1 MGVDGGYP
9 RGLAPPS
16 PPLHRVYVT
25 LACGIVCGTLAC
37 VRLLVLWS
45 VTIKRMEF
53 YDIFV
58 AGNVGIMKAS

>member
-1 MGVDGGYP
+1 MEAIRAGSRPHRP
-9 RGLAPPS
+9 RCTGCTS
-16 PPLHRVYVT
+16 HSRVALFAGHLPVF
-25 LACGIVCGTLAC
+25 
-37 VRLLVLWS
+37 VRLPVLWS